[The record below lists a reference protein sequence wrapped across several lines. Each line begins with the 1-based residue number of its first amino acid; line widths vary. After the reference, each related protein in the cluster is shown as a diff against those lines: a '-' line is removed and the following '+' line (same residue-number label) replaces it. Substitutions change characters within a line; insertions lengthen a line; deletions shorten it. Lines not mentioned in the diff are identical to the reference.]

1 MIKKKKSIGSVLTGL
16 AVGIS
21 ILAGWSC
28 SNGDRYQ
35 KDKPNVIVIITDHQG
50 YGDIAAHGN
59 PVINTPNI
67 DQLHSES
74 VRFTDFH
81 VTRCVRRHGPL

>member
-28 SNGDRYQ
+28 SNELS
-35 KDKPNVIVIITDHQG
+35 DKLPPEKCNL
-50 YGDIAAHGN
+50 ALEA
-59 PVINTPNI
+59 PVKGK
-67 DQLHSES
+67 E
-74 VRFTDFH
+74 V
-81 VTRCVRRHGPL
+81 